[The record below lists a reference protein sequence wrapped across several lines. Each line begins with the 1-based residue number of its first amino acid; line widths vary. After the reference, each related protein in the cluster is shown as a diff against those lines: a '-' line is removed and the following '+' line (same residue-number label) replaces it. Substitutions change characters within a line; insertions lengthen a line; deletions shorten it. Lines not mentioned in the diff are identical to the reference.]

1 MTEGVVRTQGTELFV
16 IDTITTSDPTRVKF
30 ACPTGITGM
39 GGARDQIE
47 TTCLD
52 TIEDKEFAAGLG
64 NPGPVT
70 VPFNLI
76 PREGSH
82 QFLFE
87 WKRRGVIMDWLVAL
101 SEGND
106 VPAVDIDSDGSA
118 SFTIPADRTS
128 IGFQAYVSD
137 VNIDVAT
144 NEIVR
149 GTMTLQRSGA
159 VAFHAFTPS

>member
-1 MTEGVVRTQGTELFV
+1 MGA
-16 IDTITTSDPTRVKF
+16 PTLTPCEAPHDR
-30 ACPTGITGM
+30 
-39 GGARDQIE
+39 R
-47 TTCLD
+47 
-52 TIEDKEFAAGLG
+52 
-64 NPGPVT
+64 
-70 VPFNLI
+70 
-76 PREGSH
+76 RSSH